1 MKKATFGQR
10 LLAYLIDACIVLII
24 SSMVT
29 SSFSTKKLESL
40 QKDLEDV
47 VTNYTQGEI
56 SMDEYLEQTK
66 DLSYEMEKSSTT
78 TNIVYVVISIGYF
91 IVFQYLNKGQTLG
104 KKLMKIR
111 IVNQEE
117 KEPNIIQMIL
127 RTCITNEILPKIL
140 IIIFVTFVS
149 KNNFLSIYSVITVLT
164 YAFIIITVFMILYR
178 KDKLGLND
186 IIAKTKVVKEGR

>member
-40 QKDLEDV
+40 QKDLEEV

-56 SMDEYLEQTK
+56 SMDEYLEQTQ
-66 DLSYEMEKSSTT
+66 DLSYEIEKSSTT
-78 TNIVYVVISIGYF
+78 INIVYVVISIGYF

-140 IIIFVTFVS
+140 IIVFVTFVS